1 MSIFKRTNGN
11 WTSRFRI
18 KRKRY
23 QQTFATKEQAIEWEA
38 GVRECEG
45 QPDDL
50 MAIELAAPKGNN
62 LSALVK
68 ICLDLDWAD
77 KSESQR
83 ERAVLSVRHGG
94 FETLATD
101 MTMQW
106 LDQMVVKLKK
116 AGMCG
121 ATIRNYLHVYSVM
134 QKRALRLGWI
144 DQLPLQPEKRTLPPS
159 EPRSLVL
166 DDSWVATLLTHLESD
181 HMKLL
186 TRFLHLTGC
195 RIDEALSLSWSR
207 CSFERRRIQFIK
219 TKTLNARA
227 LPMSDELRD
236 ILIKCQRRSQR
247 QPFPFLYHDFYAPY
261 KKAVSKTCLQLHL
274 DEAVQTEW
282 VIHTLRHTC
291 LTQLAVRG
299 ATAIQIMEW
308 AGHKSLST
316 SQKYVHQSSVN
327 LESLAGFSSCLKD
340 DSTQPSRPFN
350 PGKSVDMT
358 EVSAHDERCVNTL
371 ELLDSHEQL
380 R

>member
-1 MSIFKRTNGN
+1 MTAFKRENGR

-18 KRKRY
+18 NGKRY
-23 QQTFATKEQAIEWEA
+23 QHTFPAKEHAIEWEA

-45 QPDDL
+45 QPDDQ

-62 LSALVK
+62 LAALLK

-77 KSESQR
+77 KSDSQR
-83 ERAVLSVRHGG
+83 GKAVVAVRVGG
-94 FETLATD
+94 FETLAAD

-106 LDQMVVKLKK
+106 LDQMVVKLKRD
-116 AGMCG
+116 GLCG
-121 ATIRNYLHVYSVM
+121 ATIKNYLHIYSVM

-144 DQLPLQPEKRTLPPS
+144 DQLPLQPEKRTLPSS

-166 DDSWVATLLTHLESD
+166 DDSWVAALLTNLESD
-181 HMKLL
+181 RLKLL
-186 TRFLHLTGC
+186 IRFLHLTGC

-236 ILIKCQRRSQR
+236 ILIKCQRWSQG
-247 QPFPFLYHDFYAPY
+247 QPFPYTYREVYTPY
-261 KKAVSKTCLQLHL
+261 KKAVEQTCKQLHL
-274 DEAVQTEW
+274 DETVQSEW
-282 VIHTLRHTC
+282 VLHTLRHTC

-327 LESLAGFSSCLKD
+327 LESLAGFSSCLND
-340 DSTQPSRPFN
+340 DTAQSSRPFN
-350 PGKSVDMT
+350 PGKPVGST
-358 EVSAHDERCVNTL
+358 GISALEDRCVNTIQL
-371 ELLDSHEQL
+371 IDSSE
-380 R
+380 